1 MRCALLPWTR
11 LLLAGLVL
19 AIAGCARED
28 GSKIIGHWRA
38 ERFQVMSLKL
48 PIGPELTISRD
59 TLKAGSEL
67 TVPIEAITQDGD
79 EITLDMPMH
88 VGLSFQFVDD
98 DRMYVDVPFID
109 RIYYRRVDRPAGAAA
124 RPAQPPAPASAP
136 QSDVATQ
143 APADGAAPAFSPPD
157 SYAIALEAARRGD
170 QDTAVRMLHRAF
182 QEGSAR
188 AVEVQSR
195 SEFDGLREDVRF
207 QALLA
212 RHTLR

>member
-109 RIYYRRVDRPAGAAA
+109 RIYYRRVDRSAGAAA

>member
-19 AIAGCARED
+19 ATAGCARED

-109 RIYYRRVDRPAGAAA
+109 RIYYRRVDRPAGLAA

-136 QSDVATQ
+136 QTDVAEQ
-143 APADGAAPAFSPPD
+143 APAAGAAPAFSQPD
-157 SYAIALEAARRGD
+157 SYALALDAARRGD

-188 AVEVQSR
+188 AAEVQSR
-195 SEFDGLREDVRF
+195 SEFDGLRDDVRF

-212 RHTLR
+212 RHTVR